1 MTNREIIKAFKQ
13 GGTGNCV
20 SIAIIKAG
28 IEIFGMYNIFDYN
41 KNSGDEGFS
50 FMMQDGFEAGVSDD
64 ELQLA
69 KQGSKFILLEKQE
82 VFDYANICFAAMAK
96 RAMIE
101 GNDDQ
106 HNPTYEGAIKTLN
119 NGEYYLHGPNW
130 IGLRH
135 NIRYI
140 GRKYARNNPGCVGAS
155 KYHCFFVSRGV
166 EVKYGRPDNVGFL
179 ERRFVHWFRLTKDQV
194 F

>member
-1 MTNREIIKAFKQ
+1 MTNREIITSFKQ

-20 SIAIIKAG
+20 TIAIIKAG
-28 IEIFGMYNIFDYN
+28 IEIFGLYNIFHYQ
-41 KNSGDEGFS
+41 KNNEGDGFS
-50 FMMQDGFEAGVSDD
+50 FMMRDGIENTVTSE
-64 ELQLA
+64 ELDLA
-69 KQGSKFILLEKQE
+69 RQGSKFTVLNNQE
-82 VFDYANICFAAMAK
+82 IFDYANICFAAMAK

-101 GNDDQ
+101 GNDDME
-106 HNPTYEGAIKTLN
+106 NPSYQQAIGTLN

-135 NIRYI
+135 NYRYI

-155 KYHCFFVSRGV
+155 KHHCFYVSNGL
-166 EVKYGRPDNVGFL
+166 EDNYGRVDHIGLF
-179 ERRFVHWFRLTKDQV
+179 ERRFVHWFRITKEQA